1 MDAPAYLNIAPV
13 GYETLKDGQRQT
25 DELSRFEKRLV
36 HQLVRAEFPELVTV
50 SKKGFIQIV
59 RFNKERED
67 RIAADRRRELEE
79 RIGRQKGFRWIIEV
93 RFDSFR
99 HRPVAERLVERRMH
113 ALHDALQHSP
123 REIASLTILHDRLCM
138 VVISAI
144 STSANVPRTA
154 SLASQSLPTWT
165 ITRPNS
171 IEHKYVFPNEHHLLR
186 HWFVRVKHS

>member
-1 MDAPAYLNIAPV
+1 MDTPAYLNIASV
-13 GYETLKDGQRQT
+13 GYETIKDGQRQA

-93 RFDSFR
+93 CLDGIR
-99 HRPVAERLVERRMH
+99 HQAVARATVAFWSH
-113 ALHDALQHSP
+113 ALHDALLAHS
-123 REIASLTILHDRLCM
+123 
-138 VVISAI
+138 
-144 STSANVPRTA
+144 
-154 SLASQSLPTWT
+154 
-165 ITRPNS
+165 
-171 IEHKYVFPNEHHLLR
+171 
-186 HWFVRVKHS
+186 